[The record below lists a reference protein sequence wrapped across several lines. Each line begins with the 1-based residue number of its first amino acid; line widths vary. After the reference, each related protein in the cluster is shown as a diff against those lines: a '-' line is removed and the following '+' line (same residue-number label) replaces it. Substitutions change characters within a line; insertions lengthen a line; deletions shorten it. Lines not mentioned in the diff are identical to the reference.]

1 MNRGRTRAA
10 LVAVAAGLLLVLATT
25 ASGAVRGSAREQA
38 QNHRISRVIATTRQ
52 ISVKVGNLAGSI
64 KNAGTVLTSHEQKI
78 AALQTQTGNID
89 NRLKAIEAAAPQILD
104 ALTKLKDGLTTVG
117 AGLQKLG
124 DAYQAVEYG
133 RAAVSPGDADLTVA
147 AGGAG
152 TSADIPDDGN
162 AISLNDDAI
171 VVAGAGATTES
182 LNLRALIRSAESDG
196 DSSSK
201 TAGQAGGF
209 IQVSDLDAI
218 NANAERVACTGAPN
232 PPGIFG
238 TTPGDSIVT
247 PSGTVTNLPLKNIP
261 GGHLRTDTTEP
272 TGSNGTSLLPAPCS
286 FTAVPGHTYMVH
298 WSVQFLDIP
307 TSTTPGPTE

>member
-1 MNRGRTRAA
+1 MVRGRRCAALCAVAVGLVLVPATDASAISRAA
-10 LVAVAAGLLLVLATT
+10 
-25 ASGAVRGSAREQA
+25 AREQA
-38 QNHRISRVIATTRQ
+38 QNHRISRVIDVTRQ
-52 ISVKVGNLAGSI
+52 LTVKLGNITGDVGNLAGVVATNTQGLSSLQSL
-64 KNAGTVLTSHEQKI
+64 AGKLDTRVS
-78 AALQTQTGNID
+78 
-89 NRLKAIEAAAPQILD
+89 AIEALGPQIFD
-104 ALTKLKDGLTTVG
+104 ALTKLKDGLTAAG

-133 RAAVSPGDADLTVA
+133 RAAVSAGDPDLTIA

-162 AISLNDDAI
+162 ANSVSDDAI
-171 VVAGAGATTES
+171 VVAGAGATTET

-201 TAGQAGGF
+201 TAGQAGGV
-209 IQVSDLDAI
+209 IQVSEGDHGA
-218 NANAERVACTGAPN
+218 RVACTGAPN

-247 PSGTVTNLPLKNIP
+247 PSGTTTTLPLKNIP
-261 GGHLRTDTTEP
+261 GGHSRTDTTEP
-272 TGSNGTSLLPAPCS
+272 TGANGTSLLPAPCS
-286 FTAVPGHTYMVH
+286 FTAPPGPTYRVH

>member
-1 MNRGRTRAA
+1 MKRGRTRAA
-10 LVAVAAGLLLVLATT
+10 LCAVAVGLLLVPATT

-38 QNHRISRVIATTRQ
+38 QDHRMSRVIEVTRQ
-52 ISVKVGNLAGSI
+52 ISVRVGNLAGSI
-64 KNAGTVLTSHEQKI
+64 RNAGTVLTAHEQKI
-78 AALQTQTGNID
+78 NALQTQTGNID
-89 NRLKAIEAAAPQILD
+89 GRLKAIEAAAPQIID
-104 ALTKLKDGLTTVG
+104 ALTKLKAGLEAAG

-133 RAAVSPGDADLTVA
+133 RAVVSAGDADLTVA

-162 AISLNDDAI
+162 ANSVSDDAI
-171 VVAGAGATTES
+171 VVAGAGATTET

-196 DSSSK
+196 DSSGK

-209 IQVSDLDAI
+209 IQVS
-218 NANAERVACTGAPN
+218 NADTGARVACTGAPN

-247 PSGTVTNLPLKNIP
+247 PSGTVTTLPLKNLP
-261 GGHLRTDTTEP
+261 GGFKRTDTSQP
-272 TGSNGTSLLPAPCS
+272 NSSSGTSLLPAPCS
-286 FTAVPGHTYMVH
+286 FTAAPGTTYRVH

>member
-1 MNRGRTRAA
+1 MKRGRTRAA
-10 LVAVAAGLLLVLATT
+10 LVAVAVGLLLVPVTT
-25 ASGAVRGSAREQA
+25 ASAAGRASAREQA
-38 QNHRISRVIATTRQ
+38 QNHRISRVIAVTRQ
-52 ISVKVGNLAGSI
+52 ISVKVGNLTGSLR
-64 KNAGTVLTSHEQKI
+64 NVGTVLTDHAQKLQS
-78 AALQTQTGNID
+78 LQTQTGNID
-89 NRLKAIEAAAPQILD
+89 GRLKAIEAAAPQIID
-104 ALTKLKDGLTTVG
+104 ALTKLKAGLEAAG

-133 RAAVSPGDADLTVA
+133 RVVVSPGDADLTVA
-147 AGGAG
+147 AGGSG

-201 TAGQAGGF
+201 TAGQAGGV
-209 IQVSDLDAI
+209 IQLT
-218 NANAERVACTGAPN
+218 NADTGARVPCIGAPN
-232 PPGIFG
+232 PPGILG
-238 TTPGDSIVT
+238 TTPGDTIVT
-247 PSGTVTNLPLKNIP
+247 PSGPTTTLPLKNIP
-261 GGHLRTDTTEP
+261 GGHSRTDPTEP
-272 TGSNGTSLLPAPCS
+272 TGANGTSLLPAPCS
-286 FTAVPGHTYMVH
+286 FTAPPGPTYRVH

>member
-1 MNRGRTRAA
+1 MKRGRTCAA
-10 LVAVAAGLLLVLATT
+10 LVAVALGLLLVPAMN
-25 ASGAVRGSAREQA
+25 ASAAVQGSAREQA

-52 ISVKVGNLAGSI
+52 ITLKLGNLTGTVGNVGLALATQGQQ
-64 KNAGTVLTSHEQKI
+64 LQ
-78 AALQTQTGNID
+78 ALQTLTGNID
-89 NRLKAIEAAAPQILD
+89 GRLKAIEAAAPQIID
-104 ALTKLKDGLTTVG
+104 ALTKLKAGLEAAG

-124 DAYQAVEYG
+124 DAFQAVEYG
-133 RAAVSPGDADLTVA
+133 RAALSAGDADLTIA
-147 AGGAG
+147 AGGAS

-171 VVAGAGATTES
+171 VVAGAGATNES

-209 IQVSDLDAI
+209 IQVS
-218 NANAERVACTGAPN
+218 NADTGARVACTGAPN

-238 TTPGDSIVT
+238 TTPGDTIVT
-247 PSGTVTNLPLKNIP
+247 PSGTVTTLPIKNIP
-261 GGHLRTDTTEP
+261 GGHSRTDTTEP
-272 TGSNGTSLLPAPCS
+272 TGANGTSLLPAPCS
-286 FTAVPGHTYMVH
+286 FTAAPGTTYRVH

>member
-1 MNRGRTRAA
+1 MKRGRTCAA
-10 LVAVAAGLLLVLATT
+10 LCAVVVGLLLVPVTN
-25 ASGAVRGSAREQA
+25 ASAVSRASAREQA
-38 QNHRISRVIATTRQ
+38 QNHRISAVIERTRQ
-52 ISVKVGNLAGSI
+52 ISLKVGNLT
-64 KNAGTVLTSHEQKI
+64 GTLGKLYPTLLNHTQQLQD
-78 AALQTQTGNID
+78 LQTLTGNIN
-89 NRLKAIEAAAPQILD
+89 NRLKTIEAAAPVILD
-104 ALTKLKDGLTTVG
+104 ALTKLKAGLEAAG

-133 RAAVSPGDADLTVA
+133 RAAISPGDADLTVA

-162 AISLNDDAI
+162 AFSLNDDAI

-196 DSSSK
+196 DSASK

-209 IQVSDLDAI
+209 IQVINSDTGAGVD
-218 NANAERVACTGAPN
+218 CTGAPN

-238 TTPGDSIVT
+238 TKTGDPIVT
-247 PSGTVTNLPLKNIP
+247 PSGATNTLPLKNIP
-261 GGHLRTDTTEP
+261 GGNSRTSTTEP
-272 TGSNGTSLLPAPCS
+272 TGANGTSLLPAPCS
-286 FTAVPGHTYMVH
+286 FTATPGTTYRVH

>member
-1 MNRGRTRAA
+1 MKRGRTRAA
-10 LVAVAAGLLLVLATT
+10 LCAVAVGLLLVPATT
-25 ASGAVRGSAREQA
+25 ASGAVRGSAREEA
-38 QNHRISRVIATTRQ
+38 QNPRISRVIEVTRQ
-52 ISVKVGNLAGSI
+52 ISVRVGNLAGSI
-64 KNAGTVLTSHEQKI
+64 RNAGTVLTAHEQKI
-78 AALQTQTGNID
+78 NALQTQTGNID
-89 NRLKAIEAAAPQILD
+89 GRLKAIEAAAPQIID

-124 DAYQAVEYG
+124 DAYQEVENG
-133 RAAVSPGDADLTVA
+133 RAAITPGDADLTVA

-162 AISLNDDAI
+162 AISLDEDAF
-171 VVAGAGATTES
+171 VVAGAGATNET
-182 LNLRALIRSAESDG
+182 LDLRALIRSAESDG

-209 IQVSDLDAI
+209 IQV
-218 NANAERVACTGAPN
+218 ANADSGARAPCIGAPN

-238 TTPGDSIVT
+238 TTAGDSIIT
-247 PSGTVTNLPLKNIP
+247 PSGPNNTLKLKNIP
-261 GGHLRTDTTEP
+261 GGHSRTDSTEP
-272 TGSNGTSLLPAPCS
+272 TGSNGTSLLPAVCT
-286 FTAVPGHTYMVH
+286 FTAAPGTTYRVH

>member
-1 MNRGRTRAA
+1 MRAA
-10 LVAVAAGLLLVLATT
+10 LGAVAVGLLLVLATT
-25 ASGAVRGSAREQA
+25 ATGAVRGSAREQA
-38 QNHRISRVIATTRQ
+38 QNHRISRVIEVTRQ

-64 KNAGTVLTSHEQKI
+64 RNAGTVLTAHEQKI
-78 AALQTQTGNID
+78 GALQTQTGNID
-89 NRLKAIEAAAPQILD
+89 SRLKVIEAAAPQILD
-104 ALTKLKDGLTTVG
+104 ALTKLKAGLEAAG

-133 RAAVSPGDADLTVA
+133 RAVVSPGDADLTVA

-209 IQVSDLDAI
+209 IQVS
-218 NANAERVACTGAPN
+218 NADTGARVACTGAPN

-238 TTPGDSIVT
+238 TTPGDTIVT
-247 PSGTVTNLPLKNIP
+247 PSGPTTTLPLKNIP
-261 GGHLRTDTTEP
+261 GGHSRTDTTEP
-272 TGSNGTSLLPAPCS
+272 TGANGTSLLPAPCS
-286 FTAVPGHTYMVH
+286 FTAAPGTTYRVH

>member
-1 MNRGRTRAA
+1 MMRGRTCAA
-10 LVAVAAGLLLVLATT
+10 LAAVAVGLLLVSATT
-25 ASGAVRGSAREQA
+25 ASAAVRGSAREQA
-38 QNHRISRVIATTRQ
+38 QNHRISRVIEVTRQ
-52 ISVKVGNLAGSI
+52 ITLKVGNLTGTLRSAGVVL
-64 KNAGTVLTSHEQKI
+64 AGHSQQLQS
-78 AALQTQTGNID
+78 LQTLTANID
-89 NRLKAIEAAAPQILD
+89 GRLKTIEAAAPQIID
-104 ALTKLKDGLTTVG
+104 ALTKLKAGLEAAG

-124 DAYQAVEYG
+124 DAYQAVEFG
-133 RAAVSPGDADLTVA
+133 RAAVSPGDTDLTVA

-162 AISLNDDAI
+162 AISVSDDAI
-171 VVAGAGATTES
+171 VVAGAGATGET

-196 DSSSK
+196 DVSSK

-209 IQVSDLDAI
+209 IQVT
-218 NANAERVACTGAPN
+218 NADTGVRVACSGAPN

-247 PSGTVTNLPLKNIP
+247 PSGTTTSLPLKNIP
-261 GGHLRTDTTEP
+261 GGNSRTSTTEP
-272 TGSNGTSLLPAPCS
+272 TGANGTSLLPAPCA
-286 FTAVPGHTYMVH
+286 FAAAPGTTYKVH

>member
-1 MNRGRTRAA
+1 MKRGRTRAA
-10 LVAVAAGLLLVLATT
+10 LCAVAVGLLLVPATT

-38 QNHRISRVIATTRQ
+38 QNHRISRVIEVTRQ
-52 ISVKVGNLAGSI
+52 ISVRVGNLAGSI
-64 KNAGTVLTSHEQKI
+64 RNAGTVLTAHEQKI
-78 AALQTQTGNID
+78 NALQTQTGNID
-89 NRLKAIEAAAPQILD
+89 GRLKAIEAAAPQIID
-104 ALTKLKDGLTTVG
+104 ALGKLKDGLTTVG

-133 RAAVSPGDADLTVA
+133 RAAITPGDADLTVA

-171 VVAGAGATTES
+171 VVAGAGATNES

-196 DSSSK
+196 DSASK

-209 IQVSDLDAI
+209 IQV
-218 NANAERVACTGAPN
+218 ANADTGARAPCAGAPN

-247 PSGTVTNLPLKNIP
+247 PSGTTNTLPLKNIP
-261 GGHLRTDTTEP
+261 GGNSRTSTTEP
-272 TGSNGTSLLPAPCS
+272 TGANGTSLLPAPCT
-286 FTAVPGHTYMVH
+286 FAATPGTTYRVH

>member
-1 MNRGRTRAA
+1 MKRGRTCAA
-10 LVAVAAGLLLVLATT
+10 LCAVAVGLLLVPVTN
-25 ASGAVRGSAREQA
+25 ASAISRASAREQA
-38 QNHRISRVIATTRQ
+38 QNHRISRVIETTRQ
-52 ISVKVGNLAGSI
+52 ITLKLGNVTGTLGNVGKAIVG
-64 KNAGTVLTSHEQKI
+64 HEQR
-78 AALQTQTGNID
+78 LQSLETLTGNID
-89 NRLKAIEAAAPQILD
+89 GRLKVIEAAAPQIID
-104 ALTKLKDGLTTVG
+104 ALQKLQAGLT
-117 AGLQKLG
+117 KLG

-162 AISLNDDAI
+162 AISVNDDAI
-171 VVAGAGATTES
+171 VVAGAGATNES

-196 DSSSK
+196 DVSSK

-209 IQVSDLDAI
+209 IQLT
-218 NANAERVACTGAPN
+218 NADTGARVACTGAPN

-247 PSGTVTNLPLKNIP
+247 PSGTVTTLPIKNIP
-261 GGHLRTDTTEP
+261 GGNSRTSTTEP
-272 TGSNGTSLLPAPCS
+272 TGTNGTSLLPAPCS
-286 FTAVPGHTYMVH
+286 FTATPGTTYRVH

>member
-1 MNRGRTRAA
+1 MKRGRIRAA
-10 LVAVAAGLLLVLATT
+10 LGAVAVGLLLVLTTT
-25 ASGAVRGSAREQA
+25 ATGAVRGSAREQA
-38 QNHRISRVIATTRQ
+38 QNHRISRVIEVTRQ
-52 ISVKVGNLAGSI
+52 ISVRVGNLAGSI
-64 KNAGTVLTSHEQKI
+64 RNAGTVLTAHEQKI
-78 AALQTQTGNID
+78 NALQTQTGNID
-89 NRLKAIEAAAPQILD
+89 GRLKVIEAAAPQILD
-104 ALTKLKDGLTTVG
+104 ALTKLKAGLEAAG

-133 RAAVSPGDADLTVA
+133 RAVVSPGDADLTVA

-209 IQVSDLDAI
+209 IQLS
-218 NANAERVACTGAPN
+218 NADTGARLACTGAPN

-238 TTPGDSIVT
+238 TTPGDTIVT
-247 PSGTVTNLPLKNIP
+247 PSGPTTTLPLKNIP
-261 GGHLRTDTTEP
+261 GGHSRTDTTEP
-272 TGSNGTSLLPAPCS
+272 TGANGTSLLPAPCS
-286 FTAVPGHTYMVH
+286 FTATPGTTYRVH

>member
-1 MNRGRTRAA
+1 MCAA
-10 LVAVAAGLLLVLATT
+10 LCAVAVGLLLVPAVN
-25 ASGAVRGSAREQA
+25 ASAASRGAAREQA
-38 QNHRISRVIATTRQ
+38 QNHRISRVIEVTRQ
-52 ISVKVGNLAGSI
+52 IAVKLGNVGGSLNTLAGVT
-64 KNAGTVLTSHEQKI
+64 AGNVQGLKD
-78 AALQTQTGNID
+78 LQTLTGQID
-89 NRLKAIEAAAPQILD
+89 TRLKGIEAAAPVILD
-104 ALTKLKDGLTTVG
+104 ALTKLKDGLTAAG

-133 RAAVSPGDADLTVA
+133 RAAVSAGDPDLTVA

-162 AISLNDDAI
+162 AISVSDDAI

-196 DSSSK
+196 DVSSK

-209 IQVSDLDAI
+209 IQVS
-218 NANAERVACTGAPN
+218 NADTGARVSCTGAPN

-238 TTPGDSIVT
+238 TTPGDTIVT
-247 PSGTVTNLPLKNIP
+247 PSGSTTTLPLKNIP
-261 GGHLRTDTTEP
+261 GGHSRTDTTEP
-272 TGSNGTSLLPAPCS
+272 TGSNGTSLLPAACT
-286 FTAVPGHTYMVH
+286 FTAAPGTTYRAH